1 MFWVKQRKK
10 KIVEAKE
17 SRAEWQSVPCAW
29 VWWSKFF
36 VNDLKRIE
44 WDGIGESA
52 CEPSGK
58 FWMILCQSAPLPRV
72 GYWCCILRAT
82 LVINLNGFLKRRI
95 RTLKKCKSVNYFLI
109 LKDLNSIHSP
119 FCSYRSTTQIQ
130 FSIMSNQRVCLQF
143 IVFSNLKFIL

>member
-10 KIVEAKE
+10 KIVEEKE

-29 VWWSKFF
+29 VWWSNFF

-95 RTLKKCKSVNYFLI
+95 RTLKKYLRDFLVQ
-109 LKDLNSIHSP
+109 
-119 FCSYRSTTQIQ
+119 CIQ
-130 FSIMSNQRVCLQF
+130 GHDHQPSLSKTA
-143 IVFSNLKFIL
+143 IVFIPFRQPVKAHFSLKFKSGHRS